1 MCSHQE
7 WESLRRRF
15 QHAVD
20 EGELREYVAD
30 AVTRVEAFVE
40 ELTSRTCASEDPDWF
55 HGCSR
60 RSRTDWV
67 A

>member
-15 QHAVD
+15 REAVD
-20 EGELREYVAD
+20 EGELRECVAD
-30 AVTRVEAFVE
+30 AIARFEAFVD
-40 ELTSRTCASEDPDWF
+40 ELRRGTCEPEDPGWVR
-55 HGCSR
+55 GGR
-60 RSRTDWV
+60 RSGTEWV